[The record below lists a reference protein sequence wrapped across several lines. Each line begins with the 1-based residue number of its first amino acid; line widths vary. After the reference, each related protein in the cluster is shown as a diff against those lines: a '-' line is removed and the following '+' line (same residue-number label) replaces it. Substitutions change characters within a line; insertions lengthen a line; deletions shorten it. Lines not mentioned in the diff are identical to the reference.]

1 MSNLVNAFLATV
13 GKKQS
18 QIVEIKDVGNVGVLT
33 SLTMKQRA
41 EYFNERKEVEDSKA
55 NAFLLQNTVF
65 DPETEELIFKKLS
78 LDDINNLPTYVTDPL
93 IKVALQAIGVTPEMI
108 AQQANK
114 EAEPEELKNSAND
127 QS

>member
-18 QIVEIKDVGNVGVLT
+18 QIVEIKDVGSVGVLT

-41 EYFNERKEVEDSKA
+41 EYFNERKELEDSKG
-55 NAFLLQNTVF
+55 NALLLQTTVF
-65 DPETEELIFKKLS
+65 DPETEEHIFKKLS

-93 IKVALQAIGVTPEMI
+93 IKVALQAIGVTLEMI
-108 AQQANK
+108 EKQANK
-114 EAEPEELKNSAND
+114 EVEPEELKNSAND

>member
-13 GKKQS
+13 GKKTS
-18 QIVEIKDVGNVGVLT
+18 IIVEIKEVGKVGVLT

-108 AQQANK
+108 AQQVNK
-114 EAEPEELKNSAND
+114 EAEPEELKNYAND
-127 QS
+127 QN

>member
-13 GKKQS
+13 GKKTS
-18 QIVEIKDVGNVGVLT
+18 LIVEIKEVGKVGVLT

-93 IKVALQAIGVTPEMI
+93 IKVALQAIGVTLEMI
-108 AQQANK
+108 EKQVNK
-114 EAEPEELKNSAND
+114 EVEPEELKNSAND

>member
-18 QIVEIKDVGNVGVLT
+18 QIVDIQDVGSVGVLT

-41 EYFNERKEVEDSKA
+41 EYFNERKSLEDSKG
-55 NAFLLQNTVF
+55 NALLLQTTVF
-65 DPETEELIFKKLS
+65 DPETEEYIFKKLS
-78 LDDINNLPTYVTDPL
+78 LDDINNLPTYVTDPM

-114 EAEPEELKNSAND
+114 EVEPQELKNSAND

>member
-13 GKKQS
+13 GKKTS
-18 QIVEIKDVGNVGVLT
+18 VIVEIKEVGKVGVLT

-41 EYFNERKEVEDSKA
+41 EYFNERKEVEDSKV

-93 IKVALQAIGVTPEMI
+93 IKVALQAIGVTLEMI
-108 AQQANK
+108 EKQANK
-114 EAEPEELKNSAND
+114 EVEPEELKNSAND

>member
-13 GKKQS
+13 GKKTS
-18 QIVEIKDVGNVGVLT
+18 LIVEIKEVGKVGVLT

>member
-13 GKKQS
+13 GKKTS
-18 QIVEIKDVGNVGVLT
+18 EIVEIKEVGKVGVLT

-93 IKVALQAIGVTPEMI
+93 IKVALQAIGVTLEMI
-108 AQQANK
+108 EKQVNK
-114 EAEPEELKNSAND
+114 EVEPEELKNSAND

>member
-1 MSNLVNAFLATV
+1 MSNLVNALLATV
-13 GKKQS
+13 GKKTS
-18 QIVEIKDVGNVGVLT
+18 IIVEIKEVGKVGVLT

-93 IKVALQAIGVTPEMI
+93 IKVALQAIGVTLEMI
-108 AQQANK
+108 EKQANK
-114 EAEPEELKNSAND
+114 EVEPEELKNSAND

>member
-18 QIVEIKDVGNVGVLT
+18 QIVDIQDVGSVGVLT

-41 EYFNERKEVEDSKA
+41 EYFNERKELEDSKG
-55 NAFLLQNTVF
+55 NALLLQTTVF
-65 DPETEELIFKKLS
+65 DPETEEYIFKKLS
-78 LDDINNLPTYVTDPL
+78 LDDINNLPTYVTDPM

-114 EAEPEELKNSAND
+114 EVEPQELKNSAND

>member
-18 QIVEIKDVGNVGVLT
+18 QIVEIKDVGSVGVLT

-41 EYFNERKEVEDSKA
+41 EYFNDRKSLEDSKG
-55 NAFLLQNTVF
+55 NALLLQTTVF
-65 DPETEELIFKKLS
+65 DPETEEYIFNKLS

-114 EAEPEELKNSAND
+114 EVEPQELKNSAND
-127 QS
+127 QN

>member
-13 GKKQS
+13 GKKTS
-18 QIVEIKDVGNVGVLT
+18 LIVEIKEVGKVGVLT

-93 IKVALQAIGVTPEMI
+93 IKVALQAIGVTLEMI
-108 AQQANK
+108 EKQANK
-114 EAEPEELKNSAND
+114 EVEPEELKNSAND

>member
-13 GKKQS
+13 GKKTS
-18 QIVEIKDVGNVGVLT
+18 IIVEIKEVGKVGVLT

-108 AQQANK
+108 AKQANK
-114 EAEPEELKNSAND
+114 EVEPEELKNSAND

>member
-1 MSNLVNAFLATV
+1 MSKLVNAFLATV
-13 GKKQS
+13 GKKTS
-18 QIVEIKDVGNVGVLT
+18 IIVEIKEVGKVGVLT

-108 AQQANK
+108 AQQVNK
-114 EAEPEELKNSAND
+114 EAEPEELKNYAND
-127 QS
+127 QN

>member
-18 QIVEIKDVGNVGVLT
+18 QIVDIQDVGSVGVLT

-41 EYFNERKEVEDSKA
+41 EYFNERKSLEDSKG
-55 NAFLLQNTVF
+55 NALLLQTTVF
-65 DPETEELIFKKLS
+65 DPETDEYIFKKLS

-108 AQQANK
+108 AKQANK
-114 EAEPEELKNSAND
+114 EVEPEELKNSAND

>member
-18 QIVEIKDVGNVGVLT
+18 QIVDIQDVGSVGVLT

-114 EAEPEELKNSAND
+114 EVEPEELKNSAND

>member
-13 GKKQS
+13 GKKTS
-18 QIVEIKDVGNVGVLT
+18 EVIEIKDVGKVGVLT

-41 EYFNERKEVEDSKA
+41 EYFNERKNLEDSKS
-55 NAFLLQNTVF
+55 NAFLLQKTVF
-65 DPETEELIFKKLS
+65 DPETEEQIFIKLS
-78 LDDINNLPTYVTDPL
+78 LDDINDLPTYVTDPL

-114 EAEPEELKNSAND
+114 EMESEELKNSAND
-127 QS
+127 QN

>member
-13 GKKQS
+13 GKKTS
-18 QIVEIKDVGNVGVLT
+18 EIVEIKEVGKVGVLT

-93 IKVALQAIGVTPEMI
+93 IKVALQAIGVTLEMI
-108 AQQANK
+108 EKQANK
-114 EAEPEELKNSAND
+114 EVEPEELKNSAND

>member
-13 GKKQS
+13 GKKTS
-18 QIVEIKDVGNVGVLT
+18 IIVEIKEVGKVGVLT

-65 DPETEELIFKKLS
+65 DPETEEHIFKKLS

-93 IKVALQAIGVTPEMI
+93 IKVALQAIGVTLEMI
-108 AQQANK
+108 EKQANK
-114 EAEPEELKNSAND
+114 EVEPEELKNSAND

>member
-18 QIVEIKDVGNVGVLT
+18 QIVEIKDVGSVGVLT

-93 IKVALQAIGVTPEMI
+93 IKVAPQAIGVTPEMI
-108 AQQANK
+108 EKQANK
-114 EAEPEELKNSAND
+114 EVEPEELKNSAND

>member
-18 QIVEIKDVGNVGVLT
+18 QIVEIKDVGSVGVLT

-93 IKVALQAIGVTPEMI
+93 IKVALQAIGVTLEMI
-108 AQQANK
+108 EKRANK
-114 EAEPEELKNSAND
+114 EVEPEELKNSAND

>member
-1 MSNLVNAFLATV
+1 MSNLVNAFLAPV
-13 GKKQS
+13 GKKTS
-18 QIVEIKDVGNVGVLT
+18 LIVEINEVGKVGVLT

-41 EYFNERKEVEDSKA
+41 EYFNERKSLEDSNG
-55 NAFLLQNTVF
+55 NALLLQTTVF
-65 DPETEELIFKKLS
+65 DPETEEHIFKKLS

-93 IKVALQAIGVTPEMI
+93 VKVALQAIGVTPEMI
-108 AQQANK
+108 AQQVNK

>member
-18 QIVEIKDVGNVGVLT
+18 QIVDIQDVGSVGVLT

-41 EYFNERKEVEDSKA
+41 EYFNERKSLEDSKG
-55 NAFLLQNTVF
+55 NALLLQTTVF
-65 DPETEELIFKKLS
+65 DPETEEYIFKKLS
-78 LDDINNLPTYVTDPL
+78 LDDINNLPTYVTDPM

-114 EAEPEELKNSAND
+114 EVEPQELKNSAND
-127 QS
+127 QN

>member
-13 GKKQS
+13 GKKTS
-18 QIVEIKDVGNVGVLT
+18 IIVEIKEVGKVGVLT

-93 IKVALQAIGVTPEMI
+93 IKVALQAIGVTLEMI
-108 AQQANK
+108 EKQANK
-114 EAEPEELKNSAND
+114 EVEPEELKNSAND